1 LDLYNRCVDSSNYID
16 FRWFEF
22 YIKIWNIKEVC
33 YFADAMHIIK
43 QTVLGFDNEIDE
55 IKKKGRDL
63 AKRIEDINKG
73 SSKFNG

>member
-1 LDLYNRCVDSSNYID
+1 
-16 FRWFEF
+16 
-22 YIKIWNIKEVC
+22 
-33 YFADAMHIIK
+33 MHIIK